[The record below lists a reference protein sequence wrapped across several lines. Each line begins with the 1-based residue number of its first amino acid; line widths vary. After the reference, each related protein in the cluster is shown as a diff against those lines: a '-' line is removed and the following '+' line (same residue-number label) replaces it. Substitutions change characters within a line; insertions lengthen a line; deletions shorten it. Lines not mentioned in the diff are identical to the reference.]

1 MTDDAELQQALRE
14 FNDHLCAARA
24 EMHAN
29 MAAFEVARADYLA
42 SPNPTFHR
50 YVSAK
55 MDYDY
60 RIVSFTIDDVALAG
74 YDSEELSEIVTDVLR
89 RSAQHMRD
97 ALKEQT
103 DTLCESNER
112 RLAEFREGVGALLG
126 KRPSEPPASRV
137 PEPRVFEETS
147 SDGQIRLGLRFAG
160 DFAFCRIAPSALDAH
175 KAPRLAERIV
185 RLHAAAHVR
194 AVRDMEAFL
203 SGRPPTGKAIGTD
216 Q

>member
-1 MTDDAELQQALRE
+1 MTDAGDEAESQQAIQE
-14 FNDHLCAARA
+14 FAEQLYAARA
-24 EMHAN
+24 ELHAN
-29 MAAFEVARADYLA
+29 LAAFEVARADYLA

-50 YVSAK
+50 HVSAK

-60 RIVSFTIDDVALAG
+60 RIVSFTIADVALAG

-97 ALKEQT
+97 ALKEQS
-103 DTLCESNER
+103 DTLHESGKR
-112 RLAEFREGVGALLG
+112 GLAEFREGLGELLG
-126 KRPSEPPASRV
+126 KRPSELPPSRV
-137 PEPRVFEETS
+137 PEPRLFEETS

-185 RLHAAAHVR
+185 RLHRAAHVR

-203 SGRPPTGKAIGTD
+203 RG
-216 Q
+216 